1 MKNLLNYQKK
11 LKYLSYN
18 RGTKELDLVFSKF
31 VDNFLNQM
39 TIDELT
45 NYEELL
51 KEDEYLLQDWLLL
64 GISPPDNY
72 KKILNQIFNV
82 LKKIAL
88 KKTM

>member
-1 MKNLLNYQKK
+1 MDNLLNYQKK

-45 NYEELL
+45 NYENLINES
-51 KEDEYLLQDWLLL
+51 EHLLQGWLFL
-64 GISPPDNY
+64 GRNPPNHY
-72 KKILNQIFNV
+72 KKILNQILSSFK
-82 LKKIAL
+82 L
-88 KKTM
+88 